1 MQTNHPIN
9 ILARIKTTVA
19 SNYRFISQY
28 KDREI
33 SDLIAYAQTLGAD
46 PQLIHDM
53 ICTGNRKGKFIP
65 PPELKKQ
72 MRTYLRQIRTR
83 AYPFC
88 FTSKD
93 SFLSF
98 QQEVIALLR
107 FHRLQA
113 HDIRIHGSSLR
124 SPAARD
130 VDLIAILTKEHYL
143 RFKQNHKQSGLDLN
157 EGLKGLKDQYRLGG
171 LDLLVVED
179 QTYFPNQP
187 YLNFTFKL

>member
-19 SNYRFISQY
+19 SNYRFKSQY
-28 KDREI
+28 SDREI
-33 SDLIAYAQTLGAD
+33 SELIAFGQTLGGD

-65 PPELKKQ
+65 PPEMKKQ
-72 MRTYLRQIRTR
+72 MRTYQEEVRIRQ
-83 AYPFC
+83 YPFR
-88 FTSKD
+88 FESKD
-93 SFLSF
+93 SFSAF
-98 QQEVIALLR
+98 QQDVIQLLR
-107 FHRLQA
+107 LHRIQA
-113 HDIRIHGSSLR
+113 NDIRIHGSSLR

-130 VDLIAILTKEHYL
+130 VDLIAILSKEHYL
-143 RFKQNHKQSGLDLN
+143 AFKQSQKGKPNGV
-157 EGLKGLKDQYRLGG
+157 EAGLKDLKEKYRLGG